1 VHGDPL
7 PSAYE
12 QLKNQER
19 TPRRQYVLA
28 TSGSFEAMSLAEVP
42 LGTDSNGSVEHWHIT
57 SGKCLHALTNEQ
69 NQLYALDYRPD
80 GAMFATAGKDQAVR
94 VYDEATK
101 TEVTCMRGG

>member
-1 VHGDPL
+1 
-7 PSAYE
+7 
-12 QLKNQER
+12 
-19 TPRRQYVLA
+19 LA